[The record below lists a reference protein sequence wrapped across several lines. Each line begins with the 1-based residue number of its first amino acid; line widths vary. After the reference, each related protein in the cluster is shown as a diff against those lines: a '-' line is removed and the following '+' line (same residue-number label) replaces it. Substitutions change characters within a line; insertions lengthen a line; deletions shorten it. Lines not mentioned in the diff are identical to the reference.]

1 MGGAGIRGV
10 SDHQGAAEIHSVRAA
25 AAGKGGTGQNIGR
38 DIEASPDGVQNDA
51 GVCGG
56 GAGCQPTGGIQVGIR
71 AVGSQHDQSAG
82 AGEALWREAG
92 GAAARGRVTA

>member
-38 DIEASPDGVQNDA
+38 DIETSPDGVQNDA

-56 GAGCQPTGGIQVGIR
+56 GAGRQPAGGIQVGIR
-71 AVGSQHDQSAG
+71 SFP
-82 AGEALWREAG
+82 
-92 GAAARGRVTA
+92 